1 MKNCQLRM
9 ILDVIKKKNEA
20 QQAYILYRISELS
33 DRRSI
38 RERLL
43 FALFRAPLEAAT
55 SETVPKRASLHMLH
69 LTYMNERLCEAQTKT
84 SQGKLWVKFVQGK
97 L

>member
-1 MKNCQLRM
+1 M
-9 ILDVIKKKNEA
+9 ILDVIKRSQA
-20 QQAYILYRISELS
+20 QQAYILYRISELF

-55 SETVPKRASLHMLH
+55 SDTVPNRASLHMLH
-69 LTYMNERLCEAQTKT
+69 LAYMNERLSEAQTKT
-84 SQGKLWVKFVQGK
+84 SQGKLRVKFVQGK
-97 L
+97 LREMESIV